1 MTFYGRMILLIGISI
16 SRPISYRKSRSST
29 PLMFAKIKKIWNVIS
44 TVLVVL
50 VVVVAL
56 LLVGVRLVGFNV
68 FTVLSGSMEPT
79 YHTGSVIYVKDVDY
93 RDLEAGDVITF
104 MLDEDTIATHRIV
117 EVIPNEEDPTVLRYR
132 TKGDANDVEDGGL
145 VHYKNVVGSPV
156 FTIPYLG
163 YVASYIQQPP
173 GMYIAISGGA
183 ILVALTFLPDLFA
196 KEEPKEEP
204 KEEKPRKKKTGKYL
218 K

>member
-1 MTFYGRMILLIGISI
+1 
-16 SRPISYRKSRSST
+16 
-29 PLMFAKIKKIWNVIS
+29 MFAKIKKIWNVIS